1 MKRFLCLGMLIVLFI
16 TMIPINAFA
25 AQESVNN
32 DEVIYFDD
40 GSYVAI
46 SLSDTG
52 SRATASKSGSKTYTY
67 YSSSGVAQWKAVLS
81 GTFTYTGT
89 SSTCTASSCSVTI
102 YKTDWYTVS
111 KSASKS
117 GNTATAA
124 VTMGRKSLGITVD
137 KKSINISL
145 SCDINGT
152 LS

>member
-67 YSSSGVAQWKAVLS
+67 YSSSGVAQWKAVL
-81 GTFTYTGT
+81 
-89 SSTCTASSCSVTI
+89 
-102 YKTDWYTVS
+102 
-111 KSASKS
+111 
-117 GNTATAA
+117 
-124 VTMGRKSLGITVD
+124 
-137 KKSINISL
+137 
-145 SCDINGT
+145 
-152 LS
+152 